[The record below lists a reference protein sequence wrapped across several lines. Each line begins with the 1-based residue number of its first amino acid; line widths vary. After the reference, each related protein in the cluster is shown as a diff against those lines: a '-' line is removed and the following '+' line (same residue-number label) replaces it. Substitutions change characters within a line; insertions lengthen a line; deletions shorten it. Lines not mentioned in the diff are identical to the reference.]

1 MRARLMTQ
9 PGNNSP
15 EMEILVI
22 DVGGTHV
29 KMVRSTQMHEKRKFD
44 SGKTLTPWQRMPP
57 NVCRG
62 RPSACG
68 RHNPTDVNVIPPE
81 NQQRRAHS
89 HVRAIRH
96 RYFAT

>member
-57 NVCRG
+57 NALPRETFRL
-62 RPSACG
+62 RPAQSDRRQRHPAGESA
-68 RHNPTDVNVIPPE
+68 T
-81 NQQRRAHS
+81 AS
-89 HVRAIRH
+89 
-96 RYFAT
+96 T